1 SAAARAPP
9 SSASTRVD
17 AAHVARVACRHA
29 ARPEGQ
35 GASRSAR
42 RARIAAAERAS
53 GAGGA
58 AAPGEP
64 ARGARGAGAGR
75 EGREPLDP
83 GFRRR
88 HPDPHLHGGGWVLGS
103 LETHDAL
110 CRSLARA
117 VPAVVVAVDYRL
129 APEHK
134 FPAAAEDAYAAPAWE
149 IGADARRVAVGG
161 DSAGGNLAAVVS
173 LMARDRG
180 GPRLAHQLLVY
191 PATDAGLEHASMR
204 ENADGYWLTRD
215 MMAWFWN
222 LYLGGARDG
231 GSPLA
236 SPLRAQDLRGLPP
249 ATVITAEFDPL
260 RDEGEAYAA
269 RLRAAG
275 VPVDLRRW
283 DGMIHGFFAMETI
296 FPQGRA
302 AVEHAAAALRDGVAR

>member
-1 SAAARAPP
+1 MPLDPKARELLDQLAALGSPPLNELPVPEARQLLASLLVAPEEP
-9 SSASTRVD
+9 
-17 AAHVARVACRHA
+17 ARVAKVENRSIPGSA
-29 ARPEGQ
+29 GAIPIRIYTPEGT
-35 GASRSAR
+35 
-42 RARIAAAERAS
+42 
-53 GAGGA
+53 
-58 AAPGEP
+58 PP
-64 ARGARGAGAGR
+64 F
-75 EGREPLDP
+75 PVLVW
-83 GFRRR
+83 
-88 HPDPHLHGGGWVLGS
+88 LHGGGWVLGS

-134 FPAAAEDAYAAPAWE
+134 FPAAAEDAYAATAWVAAHAGE

>member
-1 SAAARAPP
+1 MPLDPKARELLDQLAALGSPPLNELPVPEARQLLASLLVAPAEP
-9 SSASTRVD
+9 
-17 AAHVARVACRHA
+17 ARVAKVENRSIPGSA
-29 ARPEGQ
+29 GAIPIRIYTPEGT
-35 GASRSAR
+35 
-42 RARIAAAERAS
+42 
-53 GAGGA
+53 
-58 AAPGEP
+58 PP
-64 ARGARGAGAGR
+64 F
-75 EGREPLDP
+75 PVLVW
-83 GFRRR
+83 
-88 HPDPHLHGGGWVLGS
+88 LHGGGWVLGS

-134 FPAAAEDAYAAPAWE
+134 FPAAAEDAYAATAWVAAHAGE